1 MMLMACKQTALVCAA
16 ISVLSG
22 PVFAEASPAVVSKM
36 PELAGAL
43 MRADGSVDLVIG
55 HDPGTEKLTDMLDL
69 LAAST
74 ADQVRLSTL
83 YDPETLRVSAEQK
96 TVLTAVRDY
105 IAMHGLDWHVCEG
118 WWGTPGRE
126 HLSRRVI
133 EEFGG
138 SLLFIDNGPSSDLI
152 ENPSADMIE
161 ALATDPAFASVFDHP
176 KRVTDAEGYWNAVEA
191 FWSQVMLDNALDPA
205 QRGGWK
211 DGC

>member
-1 MMLMACKQTALVCAA
+1 MMLMARKLVTIAHAVTLALSAPVTAEDAPAA
-16 ISVLSG
+16 VMQ
-22 PVFAEASPAVVSKM
+22 V

-55 HDPGTEKLTDMLDL
+55 YDPGTEKLTNILDL

-74 ADQVRLSTL
+74 AEQVRLSTL